1 VEIYLCPI
9 KITRII
15 THQLGMIG
23 LTSGELTRIHTVS
36 FGKSQLIRR
45 RSTAMSNQTNLLT
58 YFRSTYLGLK
68 MGLISEL
75 PVNQRNAYKI
85 TESHINDPY
94 KLAKAINDSDYEDD
108 HVGNGGNE

>member
-1 VEIYLCPI
+1 
-9 KITRII
+9 
-15 THQLGMIG
+15 
-23 LTSGELTRIHTVS
+23 
-36 FGKSQLIRR
+36 
-45 RSTAMSNQTNLLT
+45 
-58 YFRSTYLGLK
+58 